1 MLITEQILK
10 EAEEF
15 SEDLTSAIFDTMD
28 DYQACDF
35 ENEEDYA
42 ESIIDYTLGRLGYDI
57 MDDNNSDEYDEL
69 YEIALR
75 NFGPTLMIFYQQI
88 CDEDEKENPLD

>member
-28 DYQACDF
+28 DYNACDF
-35 ENEEDYA
+35 DSEEDYA
-42 ESIIDYTLGRLGYDI
+42 ESIIDYTLGRLGYDF
-57 MDDNNSDEYDEL
+57 MDDEKSDEYDEL
-69 YEIALR
+69 YEITLR

-88 CDEDEKENPLD
+88 CGGNETENPLD

>member
-28 DYQACDF
+28 DYHACDF

-42 ESIIDYTLGRLGYDI
+42 ESIIDYTLGRLGYDF
-57 MDDNNSDEYDEL
+57 MDDEKSDEYDEL
-69 YEIALR
+69 YEITLR

-88 CDEDEKENPLD
+88 CDEDEIENPLD